1 MVSKEEETF
10 NEEKEE
16 FAAPRSLFMEST
28 EEASGEEVIKE
39 EPTRMASMPEE
50 ETAEEEP
57 AEIKE
62 EESVVEEEEKPR
74 EEIAK
79 DYVTR
84 EQIEADFDKLMAS
97 INKIDEKLDR
107 LQSKTYFQE

>member
-1 MVSKEEETF
+1 MDIVIDPHLLWNVILTVVVVPVGWMIRGI
-10 NEEKEE
+10 
-16 FAAPRSLFMEST
+16 FAEQ
-28 EEASGEEVIKE
+28 K
-39 EPTRMASMPEE
+39 RMDILINK
-50 ETAEEEP
+50 T
-57 AEIKE
+57 
-62 EESVVEEEEKPR
+62 R

>member
-1 MVSKEEETF
+1 MEITVSTYILWNLIMTIIILPLGFLIRNVLSEQKRLDILVNKT
-10 NEEKEE
+10 
-16 FAAPRSLFMEST
+16 
-28 EEASGEEVIKE
+28 
-39 EPTRMASMPEE
+39 
-50 ETAEEEP
+50 
-57 AEIKE
+57 
-62 EESVVEEEEKPR
+62 R